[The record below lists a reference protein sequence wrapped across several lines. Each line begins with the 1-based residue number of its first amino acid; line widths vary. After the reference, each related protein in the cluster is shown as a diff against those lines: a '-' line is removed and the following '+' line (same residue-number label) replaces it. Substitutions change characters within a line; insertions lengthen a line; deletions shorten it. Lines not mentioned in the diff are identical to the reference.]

1 MLVGLLRI
9 VGKRDC
15 NDRVGV
21 VSISTDI
28 MDIAELAFILA
39 DKYAIATRVGLH
51 CTPNAHKTLGTYPT
65 GTLRFSFG
73 WHNTAEEFNVA
84 LQALKE
90 VLAHG
95 L

>member
-1 MLVGLLRI
+1 MRI
-9 VGKRDC
+9 IGKRDC
-15 NDRVGV
+15 SDRVGV
-21 VSISTDI
+21 VSIITDI

-39 DKYAIATRVGLH
+39 DKYGIATRVGLH
-51 CTPNAHKTLGTYPT
+51 CAPNAHKTLETYPT

-73 WHNTAEEFNVA
+73 WHNTAEEVNDA

>member
-1 MLVGLLRI
+1 MRI
-9 VGKRDC
+9 IGKRDC
-15 NDRVGV
+15 TDRVGV
-21 VSISTDI
+21 VSVSTDI
-28 MDIAELAFILA
+28 TDIAELAFILA

-51 CTPNAHKTLGTYPT
+51 CAPKAHKTLGTYPT

-73 WHNTAEEFNVA
+73 WNNTEEEVNVA